1 MKKGKAAKIKEKNG
15 CKARKKRKAPAEAKE
30 LCANLLRFSVLI
42 EIFGGFPVFNDFFGG
57 FSVSRRLQCPTSIL
71 YPRQIG
77 PYPWIQIKP

>member
-57 FSVSRRLQCPTSIL
+57 FSVSRRPQCPPHTWFLRSSNKL
-71 YPRQIG
+71 
-77 PYPWIQIKP
+77 